1 MHCDCIQIFEILF
14 IISWFKI
21 VLQIMISF
29 CFLENHA
36 SNKKN
41 IYTKIKIKI
50 KLINNK
56 KRILAKEIYFPI

>member
-1 MHCDCIQIFEILF
+1 
-14 IISWFKI
+14 
-21 VLQIMISF
+21 
-29 CFLENHA
+29 LENDA

-41 IYTKIKIKI
+41 IYAKIKN